1 MEDTRRFASY
11 ISICKTV
18 NSNTINGL
26 QDIFCIN
33 QMSSTTL
40 TTPQNETTLNQ
51 PAIPKLTAEITT
63 ILITSQTQSSAY
75 QADASELQSNTSL
88 VLSTTNQTSSNI
100 PETSSKTT
108 LSVDQTTIIS
118 NTSSTITSQLPG
130 SESNL
135 YSLSKYIQI

>member
-11 ISICKTV
+11 ISICKTI

-33 QMSSTTL
+33 QMSSTIL
-40 TTPQNETTLNQ
+40 KTPQIETTSNQ
-51 PAIPKLTAEITT
+51 PAIPELTAETTT
-63 ILITSQTQSSAY
+63 ILITSQTQYSAY
-75 QADASELQSNTSL
+75 QADASEPQSNTSL
-88 VLSTTNQTSSNI
+88 VLSTTNQKSSNI
-100 PETSSKTT
+100 PESSFKTT

-118 NTSSTITSQLPG
+118 NTSSTIASELPG
-130 SESNL
+130 SKSNL